1 MHMNGRHLHDDYMEF
16 MFKSWIILR
25 HLSFFA
31 NQLSHFMICLDFYLV
46 VKTPFS
52 PQKERNSIYLRWII
66 LLSLIKGIFLI
77 ALPSDNSIQTLL
89 TTIFYLILY
98 LFQWYFIVQAL
109 FVMSDQGTSVN
120 VRRKLTMRYAA
131 LMLYYSLQVF
141 MITYRNIQILKVTMP
156 KDHPNPLFIE
166 FKISSDDDSI
176 YLTYSVGICT
186 LLLIWIRVTEPF
198 IAKVLLNTLRL
209 KNLAKK
215 YDYEQGAELSFLNSS
230 INIEYV
236 VIILEGITAV
246 LRQREQNSHNAN
258 DALNSSQVSINL
270 DDLSEGPSVA
280 STAKGSRSNSCA
292 ASVASI
298 DATGENITYRIP
310 QIGMLQ
316 EFDLES
322 RMDMSISQSNKNAGL
337 GRLAAKQLMNAANA
351 EKFRAPVREKTDLNQ
366 THSKLGKNFLIT
378 THS

>member
-1 MHMNGRHLHDDYMEF
+1 MHDDYMEF
-16 MFKSWIILR
+16 MFTSWVILR

-52 PQKERNSIYLRWII
+52 PQKERNSIYIRWMI
-66 LLSLIKGIFLI
+66 LLSLIKVIFLI
-77 ALPSDNSIQTLL
+77 ALDKDNPIQTLL

-98 LFQWYFIVQAL
+98 LFQWTFILQAL
-109 FVMSDQGTSVN
+109 CVMSDQGTSVN

-131 LMLYYSLQVF
+131 LMLYYTLQIV
-141 MITYRNIQILKVTMP
+141 MITYRNINILKVTMP

-166 FKISSDDDSI
+166 FRISSSDDSI
-176 YLTYSVGICT
+176 FLTYSVCICT
-186 LLLIWIRVTEPF
+186 LLLVWIRATEPF
-198 IAKVLLNTLRL
+198 IAKVLLKTLGL

-270 DDLSEGPSVA
+270 DDLSEGPSNT
-280 STAKGSRSNSCA
+280 STAKGSRANSCA

-298 DATGENITYRIP
+298 DASGENITYRIP

-316 EFDLES
+316 EFDLEKS
-322 RMDMSISQSNKNAGL
+322 MNLSVSQS
-337 GRLAAKQLMNAANA
+337 
-351 EKFRAPVREKTDLNQ
+351 
-366 THSKLGKNFLIT
+366 
-378 THS
+378 